1 MGMPGST
8 NMTLTVPVWM
18 PAELEG
24 MSLDVVAEAMRG
36 ALKVGSMNGDITV
49 RNGGDLD
56 ISVMNGDLIVEG
68 GDGRLTLNTVS
79 GEITATGARGD
90 ITAAAIS
97 GNIGLYR
104 IESSRVIAESVS
116 GEVVYQGTIQNG
128 GSYVMSTHSGSVTF
142 GMPANANATVNS
154 SSMSGSLTASFS
166 LPSVEER
173 SRSRRTVRFGT
184 GSARIDL
191 ETFNGRIRLVRP
203 DEVPSQQRRREGRSQ
218 HDRFESDA
226 WQGELDLALDVLRDL
241 DLSGLASL
249 ANIGVRVAVTPE
261 LIPEFDWA
269 FDMRFLRN
277 PNLDLNLRRVRSRSE
292 PPSPRLEY

>member
-1 MGMPGST
+1 
-8 NMTLTVPVWM
+8 
-18 PAELEG
+18 
-24 MSLDVVAEAMRG
+24 
-36 ALKVGSMNGDITV
+36 
-49 RNGGDLD
+49 
-56 ISVMNGDLIVEG
+56 
-68 GDGRLTLNTVS
+68 
-79 GEITATGARGD
+79 
-90 ITAAAIS
+90 
-97 GNIGLYR
+97 
-104 IESSRVIAESVS
+104 
-116 GEVVYQGTIQNG
+116 
-128 GSYVMSTHSGSVTF
+128 
-142 GMPANANATVNS
+142 
-154 SSMSGSLTASFS
+154 
-166 LPSVEER
+166 
-173 SRSRRTVRFGT
+173 VRFGT